1 MRRRRS
7 RRLQKQAAHMS
18 ARALGDV
25 SSQMRAHMSP
35 FCASRFFGDVIAGS
49 NVSRSRCCMCTVCAG
64 ERAHRRP
71 GAL

>member
-49 NVSRSRCCMCTVCAG
+49 NV
-64 ERAHRRP
+64 
-71 GAL
+71 